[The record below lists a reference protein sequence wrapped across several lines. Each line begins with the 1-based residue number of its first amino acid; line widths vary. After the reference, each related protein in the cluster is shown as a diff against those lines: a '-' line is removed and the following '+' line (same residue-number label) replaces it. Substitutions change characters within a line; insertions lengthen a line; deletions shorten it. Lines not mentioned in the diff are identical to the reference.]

1 MKITNYLWIQFKKT
15 NLNSFETKKRLIFI
29 TLATTDSNETRRIHI
44 RNEKVQIIFNTSQP
58 ITTPNNLS
66 NPTFKNSL
74 PSNIR
79 ISNIRTEKYILPR
92 TRARLGKP
100 RIKFQFPSRR
110 FSHRRLDLSLVGAPT
125 NTIVISRYF
134 PSPSLARCVYIYI
147 YERDGEELCSSRP
160 NLSCLADKLLERR
173 SLDSLFPR
181 RWSRRRPPRLTKHRH
196 NEVWHEKPVLV
207 VVVVVVRTGKRTI
220 PRKGEKVE
228 GRFRHPTFR
237 RLTGGGFDGGFPF
250 YQTTTAPRGRNK
262 AKHTRANKIGALDT
276 REISDRIRIR
286 CLQKEGWTNFK
297 VVQSMLLW
305 SRSIRGGGGC

>member
-147 YERDGEELCSSRP
+147 WTWRGG
-160 NLSCLADKLLERR
+160 A
-173 SLDSLFPR
+173 LFEPAESFVPR
-181 RWSRRRPPRLTKHRH
+181 RQIARASIARLFVPTSMIPTSATAT
-196 NEVWHEKPVLV
+196 NE
-207 VVVVVVRTGKRTI
+207 
-220 PRKGEKVE
+220 
-228 GRFRHPTFR
+228 
-237 RLTGGGFDGGFPF
+237 
-250 YQTTTAPRGRNK
+250 AP
-262 AKHTRANKIGALDT
+262 A
-276 REISDRIRIR
+276 
-286 CLQKEGWTNFK
+286 
-297 VVQSMLLW
+297 
-305 SRSIRGGGGC
+305 

>member
-1 MKITNYLWIQFKKT
+1 MKITNYLWIYEFKKT

-66 NPTFKNSL
+66 NPTFKNSP

-147 YERDGEELCSSRP
+147 YMNVTGRSFVRAGRIFRASPTNCSSVDRSTLCSHVDDP
-160 NLSCLADKLLERR
+160 DVG
-173 SLDSLFPR
+173 
-181 RWSRRRPPRLTKHRH
+181 HR
-196 NEVWHEKPVLV
+196 
-207 VVVVVVRTGKRTI
+207 
-220 PRKGEKVE
+220 
-228 GRFRHPTFR
+228 
-237 RLTGGGFDGGFPF
+237 D
-250 YQTTTAPRGRNK
+250 
-262 AKHTRANKIGALDT
+262 
-276 REISDRIRIR
+276 
-286 CLQKEGWTNFK
+286 
-297 VVQSMLLW
+297 
-305 SRSIRGGGGC
+305 